1 MLVAKLALLVPL
13 GMLGTAFSAFWSREL
28 GLRTSVRRRPNLAEC
43 AIGFL
48 TDFLDTL
55 GIGSFA
61 TTTALFRL
69 RGQVRLPDRELP
81 GTLNVGHALPTI
93 AQALIYI
100 VIVEVDPLTLGLFVS
115 ASALGAYLGA
125 SRVSHWAIQPVRIGM
140 GLSLLAAAIL
150 LLFRLSQWLPPGG
163 DATGLHG
170 WLLIAGILGNLFL
183 GALMTIGVGLYA
195 PCMIMVALLGMN
207 PKAAF
212 PIMMGSCA
220 FLMPVASVRFVRA
233 RSYSPA
239 AALGLTIGG
248 IPGVLIAAYVVRELP
263 LDALRWL
270 VLLIAI
276 YTAISLLRAAATRGP
291 AELALEDTR

>member
-1 MLVAKLALLVPL
+1 MLAAKLALLVPL
-13 GMLGTAFSAFWSREL
+13 GVLAAAFSAFWSREL
-28 GLRTSVRRRPNLAEC
+28 RTRVDARRKPSLVEC

-69 RGQVRLPDRELP
+69 RNLVSDRFLP
-81 GTLNVGHALPTI
+81 GTMNVGHALPTVV
-93 AQALIYI
+93 QALIYI
-100 VIVEVDPLTLGLFVS
+100 VIIEVDPLTLALLVA
-115 ASALGAYLGA
+115 ASAFGAYLGA
-125 SRVSHWAIQPVRIGM
+125 SRVSRWPMRAVQIGM
-140 GLSLLAAAIL
+140 GLSLMAAAL
-150 LLFRLSQWLPPGG
+150 LLLLRLVEWLPPGG
-163 DATGLHG
+163 DATGLYG
-170 WLLIAGILGNLFL
+170 WLLIAGVAGNVLL

-195 PCMIMVALLGMN
+195 PCMIMVSLLGMN

-248 IPGVLIAAYVVRELP
+248 IPGVLVAAYLVRELP

-270 VLLIAI
+270 VLVIAV
-276 YTAISLLRAAATRGP
+276 YTAISLLRAARLP
-291 AELALEDTR
+291 FEEVDDRLIERRP

>member
-1 MLVAKLALLVPL
+1 MLAAKLALLVPL
-13 GMLGTAFSAFWSREL
+13 GVLAAAFGAFWSREL
-28 GLRTSVRRRPNLAEC
+28 RIRTDQPRRPSLVDC
-43 AIGFL
+43 GIGFL

-69 RGQVRLPDRELP
+69 RKLVPDRVLP
-81 GTLNVGHALPTI
+81 GTLNVGHAIPTV

-100 VIVEVDPLTLGLFVS
+100 AIIEVDPLTLGLLIA
-115 ASALGAYLGA
+115 ASAFGAYLGA
-125 SRVSHWAIQPVRIGM
+125 ARVSHWPLRPVQVGM
-140 GLSLLAAAIL
+140 GASLLAAAL
-150 LLFRLSQWLPPGG
+150 LLLLRLLEWLPPGG
-163 DATGLHG
+163 DATSLRG
-170 WLLIAGILGNLFL
+170 WLLVFGIAGNLVL

-195 PCMIMVALLGMN
+195 PCMILVSLLGMN

-233 RSYSPA
+233 QSYSPK

-248 IPGVLIAAYVVRELP
+248 VPGVLIAAYVVRELP

-270 VLLIAI
+270 VLFIAVC
-276 YTAISLLRAAATRGP
+276 TGISLLRAAGRV
-291 AELALEDTR
+291 ALPQSR